1 MKKKRFDVFISHAS
15 EDKGA
20 FVEPLA
26 LELRKRG
33 LSVWYDR
40 FELNVGDSLREK
52 IEEGLALCRY
62 GVVVFSPSFLKK
74 KWPKK
79 ELNGLFSREMGG
91 RKARV
96 LPILHELK
104 FGALRKRYPIQ
115 ADRYSLLSSAPIGE
129 ICDALIRVISPK
141 LLELGALRER
151 SFEASDY
158 FLQKA
163 KQKYPEY
170 EFSVQVETS
179 AGDLSGSGKPKRR
192 VEIRKSDKATP
203 STMNVTFVGDGV
215 AKANEFLRTGRPQTW
230 TSREFENLKS
240 DIPFFRAPGDGSI
253 FSVGAAVDSNPRPVR
268 VEVGQ
273 PSTVV
278 FPLLTMRVARRG
290 LEEGELEFRSDSE
303 AFSFSITTSFTDVG
317 KYSLSV
323 SWKFS
328 GSTAARC
335 QRAIEAVDQLRRGT
349 VFRIIDIR
357 EERPTIELP
366 TNGLADA
373 DDCFD
378 RGTRRLIALC
388 CQIERE
394 FNVALTLQNEV
405 SEQDAENLYVL
416 DCLLNDKDFGR
427 RLASEFKLVKGS
439 GDQLNAQLLALEGE
453 GELRL
458 FSPVS
463 NYLGYF
469 EIFGSKIYTES
480 WGISSLGALVVSD
493 LDRQKFRDAEEDF
506 VVSCRLVGKG
516 PAKVRWAKDGGFAL
530 STSGTG

>member
-1 MKKKRFDVFISHAS
+1 MKKKAFDVFISYAS
-15 EDKGA
+15 EDKA

-33 LSVWYDR
+33 LTVWFDK

-52 IEEGLALCRY
+52 IEEGLARSRY
-62 GVVVFSPSFLKK
+62 GVVVFSPSFLRK

-79 ELNGLFSREMGG
+79 ELNGLFSREVGG
-91 RKARV
+91 RKNRI
-96 LPILHELK
+96 LPILHGLK
-104 FGALRKRYPIQ
+104 IGELRKMYPIQ
-115 ADRYSLLSSAPIGE
+115 SDKYSLLSSAPIDE

-141 LLELGALRER
+141 LIELDALRER
-151 SFEASDY
+151 SFDASDA

-163 KQKYPEY
+163 KQKYPGY
-170 EFSVQVETS
+170 EFSVRVETS
-179 AGDLSGSGKPKRR
+179 AGDLSGPGRPKRR
-192 VEIRKSDKATP
+192 VEIRKGNVATS
-203 STMNVTFVGDGV
+203 STLNVTFVGGGV

-230 TSREFENLKS
+230 TSREFINLRS
-240 DIPFFRAPGDGSI
+240 DIPFFRVPTEGSI
-253 FSVGAAVDSNPRPVR
+253 FSVGAAVDPNPRPVR
-268 VEVGQ
+268 VEVGK

-278 FPLLTMRVARRG
+278 FPLLMMRVARRG

-317 KYSLSV
+317 KYDLSV
-323 SWKFS
+323 SWRFS

-335 QRAIEAVDQLRRGT
+335 QRAIEAVDQLRSGT

-366 TNGLADA
+366 TNGSAGA

-388 CQIERE
+388 SQIERE
-394 FNVALTLQNEV
+394 FNVELTLQNEV
-405 SEQDAENLYVL
+405 SEQDAENLHVL
-416 DCLLNDKDFGR
+416 DCLLNKKDFGR
-427 RLASEFKLVKGS
+427 RLTAEFKLLKGS

-463 NYLGYF
+463 NYPGYF

-480 WGISSLGALVVSD
+480 WGLSSLGGLEASD
-493 LDRQKFRDAEEDF
+493 LDKQRFRSASEGF
-506 VVSCRLVGKG
+506 VLACRLVGKG
-516 PAKVRWAKDGGFAL
+516 PAKVRWAKDGGFAF
-530 STSGTG
+530 STSGGE